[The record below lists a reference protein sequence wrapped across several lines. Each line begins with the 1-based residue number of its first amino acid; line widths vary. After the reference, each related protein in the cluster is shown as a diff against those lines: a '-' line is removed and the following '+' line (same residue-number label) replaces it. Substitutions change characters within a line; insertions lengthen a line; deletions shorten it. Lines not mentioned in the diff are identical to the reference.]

1 VVLSTVRINHKCRT
15 AVEDQTIPFKL
26 SVRNGYHKP
35 GKFHK
40 LDHITSHQP
49 ICLHFPVYLTWNTAA
64 GADPYAS
71 TPRTDLASLS
81 TSTLRNL
88 PPIVNILRR
97 QARRG
102 RSATASRDSTPPKTT
117 MRMPELMREKI
128 PIMLENDLVP
138 VTGLSQIQVLPPR
151 PIENHYEVE
160 ILRILP
166 RPSTKLPLINAPQS
180 SLRVA

>member
-1 VVLSTVRINHKCRT
+1 
-15 AVEDQTIPFKL
+15 
-26 SVRNGYHKP
+26 VRNGYRKP

-49 ICLHFPVYLTWNTAA
+49 LCLHFPVFLTWNTAA
-64 GADPYAS
+64 DADPYAS
-71 TPRTDLASLS
+71 TPKKDRPSPS
-81 TSTLRNL
+81 TSPLRNL
-88 PPIVNILRR
+88 PTTVNLRR

-102 RSATASRDSTPPKTT
+102 RSATASRGSAPPKTT

-128 PIMLENDLVP
+128 PIMLENGLVP
-138 VTGLSQIQVLPPR
+138 ATGLSQIQVLPLL

-166 RPSTKLPLINAPQS
+166 RPSTKLPLISAPQS